1 MEQDSETISFGWI
14 YYYLSVVIAIKKA
27 PQKGAFVLF
36 LILSETPYPT
46 LNGTSP
52 ISALS
57 RLPICFLTSLSEA

>member
-36 LILSETPYPT
+36 LILFETPTPRST
-46 LNGTSP
+46 VP
-52 ISALS
+52 
-57 RLPICFLTSLSEA
+57 LPSLPFQGCQFVF